1 MTGREQWEVSGF
13 PVSPVKSTQLSNNP
27 TSFQLALTSDNFHYL
42 TVASLAGD
50 QAFNT

>member
-1 MTGREQWEVSGF
+1 MTGRKQWDSGL
-13 PVSPVKSTQLSNNP
+13 PVSPVKGTQLSNNP

-42 TVASLAGD
+42 TVASLAED